1 MNSFK
6 WDFKPKKIV
15 GELSAE
21 KLEELL
27 FDYLASLYQN
37 GQICR
42 DFELIKTDGSGG
54 YAACAILPEDDA
66 LDEKYADEAVR
77 KSSKKIGACFDV
89 SVSCLGENMD
99 YDDVC
104 RCEKPSAYVLYTIG
118 RRESPVMCLRCGN
131 SVPLYKIPISNDSD
145 RAEDC
150 RRYQVLWWQESYRAT
165 DTLWL
170 NSLSD
175 RFTSRQ
181 LSDPASQLSRLGL
194 EICEGIEKKTGVQT
208 FYYLHYDGGSS
219 GKKFPNA
226 CPKCGGAW
234 KKIESERFDYVC
246 ENCRLAANDPDNT
259 VWSKEKGEK
268 DSRERKRNEELIA
281 RALENAER
289 EQKAREE

>member
-89 SVSCLGENMD
+89 SVSCLGRK
-99 YDDVC
+99 YG
-104 RCEKPSAYVLYTIG
+104 L
-118 RRESPVMCLRCGN
+118 RRRLPLRKTLRLRT
-131 SVPLYKIPISNDSD
+131 VYD
-145 RAEDC
+145 RAAGKPRDVSAL
-150 RRYQVLWWQESYRAT
+150 RGFRAA
-165 DTLWL
+165 LQ
-170 NSLSD
+170 NSD
-175 RFTSRQ
+175 FE
-181 LSDPASQLSRLGL
+181 RLRPGGGL
-194 EICEGIEKKTGVQT
+194 
-208 FYYLHYDGGSS
+208 
-219 GKKFPNA
+219 
-226 CPKCGGAW
+226 
-234 KKIESERFDYVC
+234 
-246 ENCRLAANDPDNT
+246 
-259 VWSKEKGEK
+259 
-268 DSRERKRNEELIA
+268 
-281 RALENAER
+281 
-289 EQKAREE
+289 